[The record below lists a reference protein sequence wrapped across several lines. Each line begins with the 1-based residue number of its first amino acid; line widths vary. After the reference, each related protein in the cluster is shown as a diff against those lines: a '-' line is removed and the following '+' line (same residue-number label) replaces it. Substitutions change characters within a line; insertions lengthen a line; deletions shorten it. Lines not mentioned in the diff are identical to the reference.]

1 MRYQLTEYGQGIKVD
16 DVISNGITVSELYN
30 DLDNANKRI
39 RNALGTKTNVFFIS
53 NQYIVAR
60 GITGVIKL
68 NSFIELEVIPKF
80 YSNNDESWKK
90 TVYLLATLSKHG
102 KILSKNKINSSLS
115 SKDTLLDIASRIIA
129 EEFLS
134 NKRKPIR
141 NYRIKSFCDFGI
153 EGELNFETFFER
165 NPNGFSQTIVTFDKR
180 NPYNA
185 IIKKAVEIV
194 LPYAKDHR
202 TENIL
207 QSALNYLGS
216 QNPIPNIF
224 PTLPVRNKEWA
235 LAYELSQDIIHGLS
249 LAFNNGSF
257 FAPGFIASTWQMWEW
272 LITTGF
278 ILGTKGRK
286 IKSQLPVKAGQ
297 KYYTSQVATVN
308 VFPDITIFNNDD
320 LDKPIYLVDAKY
332 KLLENEITGE
342 ISKADLYEAYTFCQ
356 SLKTNTIFL
365 VYPSQAENNEVSGT
379 VSQKAFYSFLGVSIY
394 VVKIVLGNINEK
406 NGFLLFAE
414 KMSQDIEL
422 LFNSNVNL

>member
-16 DVISNGITVSELYN
+16 DVISNGITVSELHN

-39 RNALGTKTNVFFIS
+39 RNTLGTKTNVFFIS

-141 NYRIKSFCDFGI
+141 NYRIKSFYDFGI

-207 QSALNYLGS
+207 QSALNYLGQ

-224 PTLPVRNKEWA
+224 PILPVRNKEWS

-249 LAFNNGSF
+249 LAFNSGSF
-257 FAPGFIASTWQMWEW
+257 FAPGFIASTWQM
-272 LITTGF
+272 
-278 ILGTKGRK
+278 
-286 IKSQLPVKAGQ
+286 
-297 KYYTSQVATVN
+297 
-308 VFPDITIFNNDD
+308 
-320 LDKPIYLVDAKY
+320 
-332 KLLENEITGE
+332 
-342 ISKADLYEAYTFCQ
+342 
-356 SLKTNTIFL
+356 
-365 VYPSQAENNEVSGT
+365 
-379 VSQKAFYSFLGVSIY
+379 
-394 VVKIVLGNINEK
+394 
-406 NGFLLFAE
+406 
-414 KMSQDIEL
+414 
-422 LFNSNVNL
+422 